1 LKNKIIKLLSFI
13 LILLFFSVPA
23 YSINVYIDGELQ
35 SFEGTIVN
43 DRTMVP
49 MRGIFEKLGAEVQ
62 WYSETQTVTGIKDNV
77 SVTLKIGDPV
87 AQIDSESYTLDSPP
101 LIIDSRTMV
110 PLRFISESLGSE
122 VYWNGFTRSVEILS
136 ESFEKLSPDNLS
148 IGMALAQ
155 AENILGTPKNILIGP
170 ANTELRSYHNNYYDY
185 YLVSYKDNQ
194 IHYIFTSQKGSEFD
208 GEKIGETY
216 KGINNNNIF
225 SKGSLTATF
234 SSSDD
239 KKVSIKD
246 DVAKIF
252 YLDIHD
258 NNKVRGVRIISAES
272 LLSDIV
278 ILNYNIRYSNPADIP
293 KVTPY
298 TGSGNLSEIE
308 KAQSALHF
316 ELDNTAR
323 INHGLNPFSWYSQ
336 LAEVAYLHSKDMAD
350 NNYFSHTSLSGK
362 SPFDRM
368 RDGMIGFIIAAEN
381 ISWGEGYYDAIE
393 SHHGLMNSLGHRK
406 NILNPELKELG
417 IGASYND
424 GLYIT
429 QNFISR

>member
-1 LKNKIIKLLSFI
+1 LKNKIIKLLGFI
-13 LILLFFSVPA
+13 LILLFLSLPA
-23 YSINVYIDGELQ
+23 YSINVYIDGDVQ
-35 SFEGTIVN
+35 SFEGTITN

-49 MRGIFEKLGAEVQ
+49 MRGIFEELGAEVQ

-77 SVTLKIGDPV
+77 SVTLRIGDPV
-87 AQIDSESYTLDSPP
+87 AQIGSESYTLDSPP
-101 LIIDSRTMV
+101 LIIDNRTMV

-122 VYWNGFTRSVEILS
+122 VYWNGFTRSVKIFS
-136 ESFEKLSPDNLS
+136 DPFEKLSPDNLN
-148 IGMALAQ
+148 IGMALTQ
-155 AENILGTPKNILIGP
+155 AESILGTPKNILSGP
-170 ANTELRSYHNNYYDY
+170 ANTELRSYHNNYSDY

-194 IHYIFTSQKGSEFD
+194 IHYIFTSQKDCEFD

-216 KGINNNNIF
+216 KGINSNNIF

-234 SSSDD
+234 ASTDG
-239 KKVSIKD
+239 KKISIVD
-246 DVAKIF
+246 NIAKIF
-252 YLDIHD
+252 YLDVHD
-258 NNKVRGVRIISAES
+258 NNKIRGVRIISAES
-272 LLSDIV
+272 LLSDIIV
-278 ILNYNIRYSNPADIP
+278 LNYNIRYSNSSDIP
-293 KVTPY
+293 AEVSY
-298 TGSGNLSEIE
+298 TDTGNINEIE
-308 KAQSALHF
+308 KAQSSLHF

-350 NNYFSHTSLSGK
+350 NNYFSHTSLTGK

-368 RDGMIGFIIAAEN
+368 KDGGIGYLIAAEN
-381 ISWGEGYYDAIE
+381 ISWGEGYYDAVE
-393 SHHGLMNSLGHRK
+393 SHHALMNSLGHRK

-417 IGASYND
+417 VGASYNN

>member
-1 LKNKIIKLLSFI
+1 MKNKIIKLLSFI

-49 MRGIFEKLGAEVQ
+49 MRGIFEKLGADVQ
-62 WYSETQTVTGIKDNV
+62 WYYETQTVTGKKDNV
-77 SVTLKIGDPV
+77 SVTLRIGDPV
-87 AQIDSESYTLDSPP
+87 AQIGSESYTLDAPP
-101 LIIDSRTMV
+101 LIIDSRTTV

-122 VYWNGFTRSVEILS
+122 VYWNGFTRSVEIFS
-136 ESFEKLSPDNLS
+136 DSFEKLSPDNLS

-208 GEKIGETY
+208 GEIIGETY
-216 KGINNNNIF
+216 KGINSNNEF
-225 SKGSLTATF
+225 RKGSLTATF
-234 SSSDD
+234 NSSED

-246 DVAKIF
+246 NVAKIF

-258 NNKVRGVRIISAES
+258 NNKVIGVRIISAES

-298 TGSGNLSEIE
+298 TGNGNLSEIE
-308 KAQSALHF
+308 KAQSSLHF

-323 INHGLNPFSWYSQ
+323 INHGLNPFSWYGQ
-336 LAEVAYLHSKDMAD
+336 LAEVAYLHSKDMAG

>member
-1 LKNKIIKLLSFI
+1 MKNKIIKLLSFI

-49 MRGIFEKLGAEVQ
+49 MRGIFEKLGADVQ
-62 WYSETQTVTGIKDNV
+62 WYYETQTVTGKKDNV
-77 SVTLKIGDPV
+77 SVTLRIGDPV
-87 AQIDSESYTLDSPP
+87 AQIGSESYTLDAPP

-122 VYWNGFTRSVEILS
+122 VYWNGFTRSVEIFS
-136 ESFEKLSPDNLS
+136 DSFEKLSPDNLS

-170 ANTELRSYHNNYYDY
+170 ANTELRSYHNNYSDY

-239 KKVSIKD
+239 KKISIKD
-246 DVAKIF
+246 NVAKIF

-298 TGSGNLSEIE
+298 TGNGNMSEIE
-308 KAQSALHF
+308 KTQSSLHF

-323 INHGLNPFSWYSQ
+323 INHGLNPFYWYGQ